1 MKLRTLAL
9 LALAAGFIAGVVM
22 WRRRSSGPP
31 APAVQLGLAGGEVRA
46 LDPTDP
52 ATAELQELA
61 AGVRD
66 AFTGGA

>member
-1 MKLRTLAL
+1 MKLRHLAL
-9 LALAAGFIAGVVM
+9 LALVAGLVAGLIL
-22 WRRRSSGPP
+22 WRRR
-31 APAVQLGLAGGEVRA
+31 APGAPEQAVQLGLPGGEVRV

-52 ATAELQELA
+52 ATAELQALA

>member
-9 LALAAGFIAGVVM
+9 LALSAGFIAGVVV

-31 APAVQLGLAGGEVRA
+31 EQAVQLGVSGGAVRA

-52 ATAELQELA
+52 ATAELQALA